1 MTERIDE
8 AKLMISAPQ
17 ETLYQA
23 FVKEEAFK
31 EWFTPND
38 MTSEIESF
46 EPTEDGKFIVN
57 LIYDDEEK
65 AGKTIDNVD
74 RYTGT
79 FKVLNPYNRVVFD
92 IVFDTEDEQYKGV
105 MEQEWTLI
113 DQGSDTE
120 VSVVCRNVPDGVDQ
134 TVHERALILN
144 LYRLADYVG
153 ATE

>member
-8 AKLMISAPQ
+8 ANLLISAPQ

-23 FVKEEAFK
+23 FIKEEAFK
-31 EWFTPND
+31 SWYTPND
-38 MTSEIESF
+38 MTSEVESF
-46 EPTEDGKFIVN
+46 DPTEGGIFMVN
-57 LIYDDEEK
+57 LIYDDEE
-65 AGKTIDNVD
+65 ATGKTTGNTDHF
-74 RYTGT
+74 TGT
-79 FKVLNPYNRVVFD
+79 FKVLNPYNRIVLD
-92 IVFDTEDEQYKGV
+92 IHFDTEEEQYKGI

-113 DQGSDTE
+113 DQGNETE
-120 VSVVCRNVPDGVDQ
+120 VNVVCRNVPEGVDQ

>member
-8 AKLMISAPQ
+8 ANLMISAPQ

-23 FVKEEAFK
+23 FLKEEAFK
-31 EWFTPND
+31 SWFTPND

-46 EPTEDGKFIVN
+46 DPTEGGTFVVN
-57 LIYDDEEK
+57 LFYDDEE
-65 AGKTIDNVD
+65 ATGKTAGNTD
-74 RYTGT
+74 RFTGT

-92 IVFDTEDEQYKGV
+92 IDFDTEDEQYKAV

-113 DQGSDTE
+113 DQGNETE
-120 VSVVCRNVPDGVDQ
+120 VNVVCRNVPDGVDQ
-134 TVHERALILN
+134 TEHERALILN

>member
-1 MTERIDE
+1 MSERVDK
-8 AKLMISAPQ
+8 ANLLISAPQ

-23 FVKEEAFK
+23 FLKEDAFK
-31 EWFTPND
+31 TWFTPND
-38 MTSEIESF
+38 MTNEIESF
-46 EPTEDGKFIVN
+46 EPTEGGKFTVN

-65 AGKTIDNVD
+65 AGKTVGNVD
-74 RYTGT
+74 RFTGT
-79 FKVLNPYNRVVFD
+79 FKELNPYNRIVFD
-92 IVFDTEDEQYKGV
+92 IDFDTEEEKYKEI

-113 DQGSDTE
+113 DKGSDTE
-120 VSVVCRNVPDGVDQ
+120 VSVVCRNVPEGVDQ

>member
-8 AKLMISAPQ
+8 AKLIISAPQ

-38 MTSEIESF
+38 MTNEIESF
-46 EPTEDGKFIVN
+46 DPTEGGKFVVN

-65 AGKTIDNVD
+65 AGKTMDNVD
-74 RYTGT
+74 RFTGT
-79 FKVLNPYNRVVFD
+79 FKVLNPYNRIVFD
-92 IVFDTEDEQYKGV
+92 IDFDTEEKKYKVV
-105 MEQEWTLI
+105 MVQEWALI
-113 DQGSDTE
+113 DHGNDTE
-120 VSVVCRNVPDGVDQ
+120 VSVVCRNVPEGVDQ

-153 ATE
+153 ATK

>member
-1 MTERIDE
+1 MSERIDE
-8 AKLMISAPQ
+8 ANLLISAPQ

-23 FVKEEAFK
+23 FLKEDAFK
-31 EWFTPND
+31 TWFTPND
-38 MTSEIESF
+38 MTNEIESF
-46 EPTEDGKFIVN
+46 EPTEGGKFVVN

-65 AGKTIDNVD
+65 AGKTMGNVD
-74 RYTGT
+74 RFTGT
-79 FKVLNPYNRVVFD
+79 FKELNPYNRIVFD
-92 IVFDTEDEQYKGV
+92 IEFDTEDEQYKDI

-113 DQGSDTE
+113 DQGSETE
-120 VSVVCRNVPDGVDQ
+120 VRVVCRNVPEGVDQ